1 MLSSRFNSLLV
12 LTVIANAGM
21 GIIVPV
27 LPVYF
32 RQYGVGAIE
41 LSGPFV
47 MLVIGRMV
55 SRGFAPGLIARIG
68 HRKSVMGCF
77 AIYAATFAAYLGA
90 QSLGYFSGLR
100 FLEGLVE
107 GLLAVALND
116 LAIAYTQGLAAPERT
131 RLMGRFGAA
140 FGLGFLL
147 GPLLGSGVSLLF
159 GLQAIFVAGALLG
172 VVAIGLAAWMLADAP
187 AQAQARRDPLGGL
200 RGHGLL
206 LGLYSPQVLRRAV
219 FFSLM
224 ILLPLHVTDQ
234 LGMAVQGSGLFF
246 GASAILTTL
255 LMPQAGRWAQKI
267 GVGRA
272 VWTGLAV
279 MTLAFVLMGVTHHA
293 AAFWALFVI
302 ETTAFALML
311 PPAMTVFG
319 NAVDSQATRTRILGN
334 MAFATEAISLPLAVV
349 LPWAYARG
357 AVFAWSVVALLCAA
371 ALVLFQLSGRALA
384 RRQADLAADPAADA
398 QPAAQTLKAS

>member
-1 MLSSRFNSLLV
+1 MLLSRFNSLLV
-12 LTVIANAGM
+12 LTVVANTGM
-21 GIIVPV
+21 GIIIPV

-55 SRGFAPGLIARIG
+55 SRGFAPGLIARVG
-68 HRKSVMGCF
+68 HRKAVMGSF
-77 AIYAATFAAYLGA
+77 AVYAVAFLAYLGA
-90 QSLGYFSGLR
+90 QSLGYFSALR

-116 LAIAYTQGLAAPERT
+116 LAIAYTKGMEPAERT
-131 RLMGRFGAA
+131 KLMGGFGAS

-147 GPLLGSGVSLLF
+147 GPLLGSAGAYLF
-159 GLQAIFVAGALLG
+159 GLQTIFVAGAVLG
-172 VVAIGLAAWMLADAP
+172 VVAIGLAAWMITDAP
-187 AQAQARRDPLGGL
+187 AQAQAKRDVLGRLQGYGL
-200 RGHGLL
+200 M

-234 LGMAVQGSGLFF
+234 LGLPAHSVGLFF
-246 GASAILTTL
+246 GVSAVLTTL
-255 LMPQAGRWAQKI
+255 LMPQAGRWAEKL
-267 GVGRA
+267 GVSRA

-279 MTLAFVLMGVTHHA
+279 MTVSFVLMGLTRNVAT
-293 AAFWALFVI
+293 FGVLFVV
-302 ETTAFALML
+302 ETIAFALML

-319 NAVDSQATRTRILGN
+319 NAVDSQTTRTRILAN
-334 MAFATEAISLPLAVV
+334 MAFATEAISLPLALV
-349 LPWAYARG
+349 LPWAYAC
-357 AVFAWSVVALLCAA
+357 SVQLSWMVVSLLCVA
-371 ALVLFQLSGRALA
+371 ALTMFLASGHALA
-384 RRQADLAADPAADA
+384 RRQANADA
-398 QPAAQTLKAS
+398 EECASQPLKAS

>member
-1 MLSSRFNSLLV
+1 MLLSKFNSLLV

-21 GIIVPV
+21 GIIMPV
-27 LPVYF
+27 LPLYF

-55 SRGFAPGLIARIG
+55 SRGFAPGLIAQVG
-68 HRKSVMGCF
+68 HRKAVMGSF
-77 AIYAATFAAYLGA
+77 AVYAVTFAAYLGA
-90 QSLGYFSGLR
+90 QSLCYFSALR

-107 GLLAVALND
+107 GLLAVVLND
-116 LAIAYTQGLAAPERT
+116 LAIAYTHGMQSAKRT
-131 RLMGRFGAA
+131 KLMGRFGAS

-147 GPLLGSGVSLLF
+147 GPLLGSAIAYLF
-159 GLQAIFVAGALLG
+159 GLQAIFVAGAVLG
-172 VVAIGLAAWMLADAP
+172 VAAIGLGAWMIMDAP
-187 AQAQARRDPLGGL
+187 AQAKHDGVGGL
-200 RGHGLL
+200 KGHRLL

-234 LGMAVQGSGLFF
+234 LDLPSHGAGLFF
-246 GASAILTTL
+246 GVSAVITTM
-255 LMPQAGRWAQKI
+255 LMPQADRWAEKL
-267 GVGRA
+267 GVSRA

-279 MTLAFVLMGVTHHA
+279 MTVSFVLMGLTRSVTV
-293 AAFWALFVI
+293 FWVLFVI
-302 ETTAFALML
+302 ETIAFALML

-319 NAVDSQATRTRILGN
+319 NAVDNQATRTRILGN

-349 LPWAYARG
+349 LPWAYARN
-357 AVFAWSVVALLCAA
+357 VALSWIVVSLLCMS
-371 ALVLFQLSGRALA
+371 ALLMFLLSGRELA
-384 RRQADLAADPAADA
+384 RRQVRADA
-398 QPAAQTLKAS
+398 EKAASQPLKAT